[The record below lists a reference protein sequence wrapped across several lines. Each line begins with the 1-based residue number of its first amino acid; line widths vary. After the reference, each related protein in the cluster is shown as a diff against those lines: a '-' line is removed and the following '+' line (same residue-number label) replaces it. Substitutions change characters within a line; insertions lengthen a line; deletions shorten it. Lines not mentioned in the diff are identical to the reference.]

1 MAQIRASINQTENE
15 KKWKRDSKKAQINIA
30 LPITEPGGQEEL
42 QIEDT
47 IDTTDI
53 TDTTD
58 TTDYITTE
66 QDWNERLKEWYEL
79 LNEKEEAQSLANDD
93 ILLDNIESNNNLLSS
108 YIHPAIDINAKWDLR
123 DLFIREL
130 EKPEFISVS
139 SEFN

>member
-1 MAQIRASINQTENE
+1 MAQIRASINQTKNE

-30 LPITEPGGQEEL
+30 LPITESGGQEEL

-47 IDTTDI
+47 IDT

-79 LNEKEEAQSLANDD
+79 LNEEEEAQSLANDD

>member
-30 LPITEPGGQEEL
+30 LPITESGGQEEL

-47 IDTTDI
+47 IDT

-79 LNEKEEAQSLANDD
+79 LNEEEEA
-93 ILLDNIESNNNLLSS
+93 
-108 YIHPAIDINAKWDLR
+108 
-123 DLFIREL
+123 
-130 EKPEFISVS
+130 
-139 SEFN
+139 